1 MSSVPLYRARKPT
14 SAMRPEAAWGSAMTD
29 LASTASA
36 SSISVVIC
44 AYTEARW
51 HDLHL
56 AIESVTDQSHLA
68 KEVVVVID
76 HCPTLFSR
84 ARSAYPDITVV
95 ENAGPQ
101 GLSGARNEGYQ
112 RTSAEVVAFLDDD
125 ARADPDWLE
134 YLLGGYVSDTIVGVG
149 GAVVPGWHAPRP
161 RWLPAEF
168 DWVIGCSH
176 SGMPDDVAPVRNLIG
191 ANMSFRRTTLEQ
203 VGGFSNSLGRYGANS
218 AGCEE
223 TELCIRAATILHGA
237 LLLYMPGA
245 LVTHSVF
252 SGRRTPSYFLRRC
265 YGEGRSKATV
275 ESMTGTAALSCERN
289 YLRQTIPHGIGT
301 AVGAALRGDMSAL
314 GRALAIVLGVAST
327 LLGYGSARLR
337 KSLRPAP
344 ATHR

>member
-1 MSSVPLYRARKPT
+1 MSFVPLCPVGRPT
-14 SAMRPEAAWGSAMTD
+14 SAKRPEAALGSAVTD

-36 SSISVVIC
+36 CSISVVIC

-51 HDLHL
+51 HDLRV
-56 AIESVTDQSHLA
+56 AIESVTDQSHQA

-76 HCPTLFSR
+76 HCPNLFSR
-84 ARSAYPDITVV
+84 ARSAYPNITVV

-101 GLSGARNEGYQ
+101 GLSGARNEGYR
-112 RTSAEVVAFLDDD
+112 RTSAEIVAFLDDD
-125 ARADPDWLE
+125 ARSDPDWLE
-134 YLLGGYVSDTIVGVG
+134 HLLRGYVSDTIVGVG

-161 RWLPAEF
+161 RWLPVEF

-176 SGMPDDVAPVRNLIG
+176 SGMPNDVAPVRNLIG
-191 ANMSFRRTTLEQ
+191 ANMSFRRTTLER
-203 VGGFSNSLGRYGANS
+203 VGGFSISLGRSGANS

-237 LLLYMPGA
+237 LLLYLPDA
-245 LVTHSVF
+245 LVTHTVS

-275 ESMTGTAALSCERN
+275 GSMTGTAALSTERN

-301 AVGAALRGDMSAL
+301 AVGDALRGDMSAL
-314 GRALAIVLGVAST
+314 GRALALVLGVTST
-327 LLGYGSARLR
+327 LVGYGSARLR
-337 KSLRPAP
+337 KSLLPVPAP
-344 ATHR
+344 NS